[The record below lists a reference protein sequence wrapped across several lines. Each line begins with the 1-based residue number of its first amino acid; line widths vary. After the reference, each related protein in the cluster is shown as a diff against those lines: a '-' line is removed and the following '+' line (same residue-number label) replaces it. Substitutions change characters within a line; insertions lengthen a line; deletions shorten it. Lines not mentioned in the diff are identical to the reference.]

1 MKNSIYIIDQKQE
14 RIFRNWEAVFIYEKC
29 IEIAQGNGRV
39 YVLGIYQSEKAAHDA
54 FNKLI
59 NAIRFNYGNPIF
71 IMPPFDYA
79 ENNPNQ

>member
-14 RIFRNWEAVFIYEKC
+14 RIFRNWEAVFIYEKY
-29 IEIAQGNGRV
+29 IEIAQGNDRI
-39 YVLGIYQSEKAAHDA
+39 YVLGTYESEKAARDA

-71 IMPPFDYA
+71 IMPPFDHA
-79 ENNPNQ
+79 EVDPNQ

>member
-39 YVLGIYQSEKAAHDA
+39 YVLGIYQS
-54 FNKLI
+54 
-59 NAIRFNYGNPIF
+59 
-71 IMPPFDYA
+71 
-79 ENNPNQ
+79 